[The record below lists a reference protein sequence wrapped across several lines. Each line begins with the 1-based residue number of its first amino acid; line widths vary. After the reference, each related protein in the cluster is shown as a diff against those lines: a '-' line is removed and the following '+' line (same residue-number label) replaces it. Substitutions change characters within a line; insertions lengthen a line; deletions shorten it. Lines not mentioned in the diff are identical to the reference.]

1 MRIRKERGLKRFAP
15 GNEKIQRETK
25 RKKIDENQNKIKDFE
40 LFFLSKTKR
49 PTTQLNIPKNILKP
63 FVEASV
69 KNYFFS
75 LGSKEIF

>member
-1 MRIRKERGLKRFAP
+1 MKKSKEKQK
-15 GNEKIQRETK
+15 E
-25 RKKIDENQNKIKDFE
+25 KKIDENQNKIKDFE

-69 KNYFFS
+69 KSYFFP

>member
-1 MRIRKERGLKRFAP
+1 MKNPKRNKEK
-15 GNEKIQRETK
+15 
-25 RKKIDENQNKIKDFE
+25 KKIDENQNKIKDFE

-69 KNYFFS
+69 KSYFFP